1 MRTWLSK
8 SKGYVIEKPNDCF
21 TGVLSSSGAKIYEGD
36 TIEVTKIDKK
46 YIGKYHKTYYW
57 QAISD
62 KEYNNPKNWE
72 ITEKRYIGKV
82 YYDSGRFFID
92 LPIDKRISEM
102 SKFYGS
108 APRLEIYHDMT
119 GEKRYG
125 FYNIEIYF

>member
-8 SKGYVIEKPNDCF
+8 SRGYVAEKPNDCF
-21 TGVLSSSGAKIYEGD
+21 TGVLTNSGEKIYEGD

-82 YYDSGRFFID
+82 YYLWGRFYID
-92 LPIDKRISEM
+92 LPIDKRSSEM
-102 SKFYGS
+102 SKFYGGV
-108 APRLEIYHDMT
+108 PRIEIYHGMT
-119 GEKRYG
+119 DKTQYG
-125 FYNIEIYF
+125 HYNIELC